1 MGYVS
6 LKKAQFILAEFEKR
20 LEGYSIN
27 EYHINDYEKVLLIED
42 SLALYCGI
50 IEYDTFQEGE
60 VDFGVYIEEL
70 TYNTLG
76 WKYNHTQFV
85 KRWKK

>member
-27 EYHINDYEKVLLIED
+27 EYHINDYEK
-42 SLALYCGI
+42 
-50 IEYDTFQEGE
+50 F
-60 VDFGVYIEEL
+60 YI
-70 TYNTLG
+70 
-76 WKYNHTQFV
+76 
-85 KRWKK
+85 